1 MYTSSLLHFRTHT
14 DCYYLQVLATAIQ
27 QSNMMIA
34 SQVVRTE
41 GGEERVVTLQSG
53 VPVCSSENSGNDN
66 LPAYLPDEDSPVKVK
81 HHIYLLKCQ

>member
-1 MYTSSLLHFRTHT
+1 METF
-14 DCYYLQVLATAIQ
+14 CYYMQVLATAIQ

-41 GGEERVVTLQSG
+41 GGEERVVPLQSG
-53 VPVCSSENSGNDN
+53 VPFCSSENSGNDK

-81 HHIYLLKCQ
+81 

>member
-1 MYTSSLLHFRTHT
+1 
-14 DCYYLQVLATAIQ
+14 
-27 QSNMMIA
+27 MIA

-41 GGEERVVTLQSG
+41 GGEERVVPLQSG

-81 HHIYLLKCQ
+81 YHTRFICLNVKNEYTDDHFPIYF